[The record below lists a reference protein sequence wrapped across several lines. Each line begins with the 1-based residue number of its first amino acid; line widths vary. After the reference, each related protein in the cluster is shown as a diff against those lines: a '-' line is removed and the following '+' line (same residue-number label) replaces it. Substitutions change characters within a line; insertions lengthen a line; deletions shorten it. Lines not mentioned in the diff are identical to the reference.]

1 MLGRSVLVSNTV
13 ANDRVFVYEVEGLRQ
28 NDQTVQDGYSIRSSG
43 TSFVQVPFNRMNEF
57 MQRITRVG
65 AKIVAIR
72 MPNGDQVAA
81 PTHDDAQN

>member
-1 MLGRSVLVSNTV
+1 MLGRSVLASNTV

-28 NDQTVQDGYSIRSSG
+28 NDQTGQDSHSIRSSG
-43 TSFVQVPFNRMNEF
+43 TSLVQVPFNRMNEF

-72 MPNGDQVAA
+72 TPNGDQSAA
-81 PTHDDAQN
+81 PANDDTEH